1 MYPLENT
8 ETLVGTSRYVGLE
21 INAEKTKCMFMSR
34 HQNSGENRNVRRVNK
49 SFENVANSHIWKWQ

>member
-34 HQNSGENRNVRRVNK
+34 HQNSEQKQNIRTAEE
-49 SFENVANSHIWKWQ
+49 SF